1 MPGDAPRTPGS
12 ARTEQPGRL
21 GCAYLTVKANPGALA
36 VVIGLLAFAAW
47 QLWPLIALALG
58 R

>member
-1 MPGDAPRTPGS
+1 MPADAPQTHNG
-12 ARTEQPGRL
+12 ARAGRPGRL

-47 QLWPLIALALG
+47 QLWPLVALTLG